1 MQIIQNLRILI
12 YRTWIYQ
19 EKEET
24 KKVLTLKGI
33 LFKMC
38 ILHLNSAQMSPYY
51 NFLEDTI

>member
-12 YRTWIYQ
+12 YRTGIYQ

-33 LFKMC
+33 LFEMC
-38 ILHLNSAQMSPYY
+38 ILHSNSVQMSPYY

>member
-12 YRTWIYQ
+12 YRTGIYQ

-33 LFKMC
+33 LFEMC